1 MHPSKPWLP
10 LHEDSAPLWGGG
22 GEWDHPTHAHNPCEI
37 QDKTF
42 LLRHS
47 PSSRLQTGLWWVPG
61 GPSSP
66 FWPWEADESLAV
78 SSGQV
83 GPPLWASGS
92 CPI

>member
-10 LHEDSAPLWGGG
+10 LHASVGWGRGMG
-22 GEWDHPTHAHNPCEI
+22 PPPHTHNPCEV

-61 GPSSP
+61 GPSYP
-66 FWPWEADESLAV
+66 FWPWEADRSPAV